1 MHEDLTQ
8 IKAFLKRAVDLEG
21 VIYTCDRTEQELKR
35 RLDAIDNESRT
46 VTEYKDG
53 DLIPYE
59 DFQYKPNR
67 VYPKQ
72 TLAGTKYESDYD
84 RMPADY
90 KRFHSI
96 SDMTQ
101 GYSCPKKLDSS
112 KGVGQNIASLIA
124 GMVGGTAVGAIPGGI
139 IGVVYGFYYGIRH
152 GYRDPWP
159 DMPLT
164 MLKTAVIIALL
175 CGIAV
180 GIWALIG
187 EIKRDPNAPDE
198 GYEKERAFYVNKLRE
213 RNAKLTQDH
222 DLMKYCETHF
232 PKLSAMR
239 ARAKKDLEAHY
250 ANSPIFPKY
259 HNFIAVAQILEYFE
273 SGRCDTLAGAD
284 GAYNLYE
291 SELRQNII
299 IAHLENI
306 SQTLEQVRDT
316 QYLIYRELMVTNNLL
331 GAIDQDLQNLQ
342 RSVDANTDAIVAYG
356 SQISEKLNW

>member
-1 MHEDLTQ
+1 MQENLTQ

-35 RLDAIDNESRT
+35 RLSAIDNESRT

-59 DFQYKPNR
+59 DFQYRPNR

-84 RMPADY
+84 RMSADY

-96 SDMTQ
+96 SDMEK
-101 GYSCPKKLDSS
+101 GYGCPKKIDYS
-112 KGVGQNIASLIA
+112 KGIGQNISSFV
-124 GMVGGTAVGAIPGGI
+124 VGLMSGTVLGAIPGGI
-139 IGVVYGFYYGIRH
+139 IGVVYGIYYGIRY

-164 MLKTAVIIALL
+164 MLKTAVIIAIL
-175 CGIAV
+175 CGIIG
-180 GIWALIG
+180 GIWSLIT
-187 EIKRDPNAPDE
+187 EIKRDPNAPDK
-198 GYEKERAFYVNKLRE
+198 GYEAEREFYLKKLRE

-222 DLMKYCETHF
+222 NLMKYCDTYIPE
-232 PKLSAMR
+232 LNSMR
-239 ARAKKDLEAHY
+239 VRAKEDLETHY

-306 SQTLEQVRDT
+306 SKTLEQIRDT

-331 GAIDQDLQNLQ
+331 GAIDADLQNLQ
-342 RSVDANTDAIVAYG
+342 RSVDSNTDAIVAYG